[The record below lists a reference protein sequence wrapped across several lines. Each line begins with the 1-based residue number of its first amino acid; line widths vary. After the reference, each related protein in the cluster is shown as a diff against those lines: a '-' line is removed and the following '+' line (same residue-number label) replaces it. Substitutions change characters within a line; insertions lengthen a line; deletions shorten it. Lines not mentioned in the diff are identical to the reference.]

1 MFGAD
6 AGRECT
12 GEQPPGLAS
21 VVSTEDGVPR
31 GCSTRSAAN
40 QMVGTRFP
48 TKDHLTAGELIFWAR
63 LDLQAGLTAKAKK
76 LLSR

>member
-1 MFGAD
+1 
-6 AGRECT
+6 
-12 GEQPPGLAS
+12 
-21 VVSTEDGVPR
+21 
-31 GCSTRSAAN
+31 
-40 QMVGTRFP
+40 MVGTRFP